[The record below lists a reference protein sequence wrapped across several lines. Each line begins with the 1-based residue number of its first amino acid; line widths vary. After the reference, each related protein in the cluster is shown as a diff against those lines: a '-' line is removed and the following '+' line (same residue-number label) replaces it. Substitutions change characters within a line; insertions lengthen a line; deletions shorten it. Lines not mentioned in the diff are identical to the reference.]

1 MCPDS
6 AEQPAIQPKAM
17 RKNRFAKR
25 TGFAKKKGF
34 SAYAEKDHK
43 IRFCLNYTLGA
54 NVLDLGCVQHNP
66 DNYRS
71 KYWLHKALAANARA
85 VTGLDYDK
93 TGVEQLQR
101 FGFNITYGD
110 ACNFVMEDK
119 YDVIVA
125 GDIIEH
131 LTNFDGFFKSCSM
144 NLTDNGVILVS
155 TPNPWYWRHIVK
167 AAFLSRVTNNSEHT
181 CWFDP
186 VTLSQLAGRYGF
198 FVEEIRYGSRY
209 LKDRVLPLPKGIKH
223 TSFHACL
230 RRRS

>member
-1 MCPDS
+1 
-6 AEQPAIQPKAM
+6 M
-17 RKNRFAKR
+17 RTDRHTNRTGTAKR
-25 TGFAKKKGF
+25 NEFG
-34 SAYAEKDHK
+34 AYAENDHK
-43 IRFCLNYTLGA
+43 IRFCLDYILGA
-54 NVLDLGCVQHNP
+54 KVLDLGCVQHNP
-66 DNYRS
+66 NNYQS

-85 VTGLDYDK
+85 ITGLDYDK
-93 TGVEQLQR
+93 EGVASLRR
-101 FGFNITYGD
+101 FGFNVTYGD

-144 NLTDNGVILVS
+144 NLADDGVILIS

-167 AAFLSRVTNNSEHT
+167 AALFSRVPNNPEHT
-181 CWFDP
+181 CWLDP
-186 VTLSQLAGRYGF
+186 VTLNQLAERYGF
-198 FVEEIRYGSRY
+198 FVDELRYGSRY

-230 RRRS
+230 RRQS